1 MTSVQPLKYSFS
13 RFMVGVF
20 LLLLM
25 SATGFA
31 QDESTA
37 AGAAPE
43 AKPKKV
49 SYSNKWRLRFS
60 GNAESD
66 GVITLKLIPKEGEP
80 FVADTQIKKG
90 TSENM
95 VAKAV
100 VDSLKAQLPKKVYH
114 VERDD
119 GEDVLVKKKR
129 GANDFGIE
137 IAALTVKNV
146 RISPK
151 KE

>member
-1 MTSVQPLKYSFS
+1 MTSVQPFKHPYSG
-13 RFMVGVF
+13 FMLGML

-25 SATGFA
+25 SATAFA
-31 QDESTA
+31 QDEST
-37 AGAAPE
+37 APE

-49 SYSNKWRLRFS
+49 SYSNKWRLQFS
-60 GNAESD
+60 GGADSD
-66 GVITLKLIPKEGEP
+66 GVVTLKLIPKEGEP
-80 FVADTQIKKG
+80 IVADTAIKKG
-90 TSENM
+90 TSENR

-129 GANDFGIE
+129 GAENFGIE
-137 IAALTVKNV
+137 IVALTVEGV
-146 RISPK
+146 RIRPQ